1 MALHKTFESALLH
14 DETGP
19 FRHEDDRTWMLFDEL
34 TTSFTLQED
43 GSTLLRTSYKWKG
56 DDVYEEVTTLYGTV
70 DAVSINVA
78 PWRREVTLD

>member
-1 MALHKTFESALLH
+1 MALQSLYKTMALP
-14 DETGP
+14 DETSP

-56 DDVYEEVTTLYGTV
+56 DDVHEEVTTLYGTV
-70 DAVSINVA
+70 GAVSINVA
-78 PWRREVTLD
+78 PWRREVTLV